1 MRSYVPN
8 TVEERREMLKT
19 LGLSEMDEL
28 FADIPADLKL
38 NRELDLPAPMSEM
51 ELRQLITG
59 YVLQNDE
66 ACLLF
71 RGAGAYH
78 HYIPALIPQLIS
90 RSEFY
95 TAYTPYQAEM
105 SQGMLQGIFEWQTVI
120 CNLTGMD
127 AANASVYDGAT
138 AAAESLLMLRDSKR
152 KNKIL
157 YSAGLHPDVIGTV
170 KTYGHCHGLEL
181 VEIGLNENGI
191 TDIDCLKANLE
202 GSAGFIAAQ
211 PNYFG
216 CIENMDEIS
225 ALVHGAKALL
235 VSYVNPIS
243 LGAVKRPADYGA
255 DIAVGDAQPLGIPM
269 CFGGPYAGFM
279 AAGGKLIRN
288 LPGRIV
294 GETVDADGNRVF
306 VLTLQARE
314 QHIRREKA
322 SSNICSNQMLC
333 AIMATMYACT
343 MGPCGMKEVAEA
355 NIAKAHYLAQKL
367 TELPGFKLRF
377 NTPFFNEFVI
387 DSEIPADE
395 ISTALKDAGI
405 VSGLVLAD
413 GGMLWC
419 ATEMTTKEDIDYLI
433 EMLNIMFFEQ
443 DGENENRRRYRSM
456 RQSYKLIFERS
467 REGRRAY
474 DLPALDVPAANC
486 AIPENMRAESKL
498 DLPELGEV
506 DLVRHYTNLSRRNF
520 GVDNGFYP
528 LGSCTMKYNPKN
540 QRRSRPTV

>member
-1 MRSYVPN
+1 
-8 TVEERREMLKT
+8 
-19 LGLSEMDEL
+19 
-28 FADIPADLKL
+28 
-38 NRELDLPAPMSEM
+38 
-51 ELRQLITG
+51 
-59 YVLQNDE
+59 
-66 ACLLF
+66 
-71 RGAGAYH
+71 
-78 HYIPALIPQLIS
+78 
-90 RSEFY
+90 
-95 TAYTPYQAEM
+95 
-105 SQGMLQGIFEWQTVI
+105 MLQGIFEWQTVI

-216 CIENMDEIS
+216 CIENMDVIS

-355 NIAKAHYLAQKL
+355 NIAKAHYLARKL

-443 DGENENRRRYRSM
+443 DGENETDGGT
-456 RQSYKLIFERS
+456 E
-467 REGRRAY
+467 A
-474 DLPALDVPAANC
+474 
-486 AIPENMRAESKL
+486 
-498 DLPELGEV
+498 
-506 DLVRHYTNLSRRNF
+506 
-520 GVDNGFYP
+520 
-528 LGSCTMKYNPKN
+528 
-540 QRRSRPTV
+540 

>member
-1 MRSYVPN
+1 MGSYVPS
-8 TVEERREMLKT
+8 TQAQREQMLRAV
-19 LGLSEMDEL
+19 GLENVMDLYRDVPEQML
-28 FADIPADLKL
+28 LRKPLNIPDG
-38 NRELDLPAPMSEM
+38 MSE
-51 ELRQLITG
+51 L
-59 YVLQNDE
+59 E
-66 ACLLF
+66 AARAVSAMAAENRTYATIL
-71 RGAGAYH
+71 RGAGAYD
-78 HYIPALIPQLIS
+78 HYIPSIVKYIPAKE
-90 RSEFY
+90 EFL

-235 VSYVNPIS
+235 VSYVNPVS

-294 GETVDADGNRVF
+294 GETVDADGSRVF

-333 AIMATMYACT
+333 AIMAAMYACT

-443 DGENENRRRYRSM
+443 DGENETDGGT
-456 RQSYKLIFERS
+456 E
-467 REGRRAY
+467 A
-474 DLPALDVPAANC
+474 
-486 AIPENMRAESKL
+486 
-498 DLPELGEV
+498 
-506 DLVRHYTNLSRRNF
+506 
-520 GVDNGFYP
+520 
-528 LGSCTMKYNPKN
+528 
-540 QRRSRPTV
+540 